1 MRGYSKATEA
11 ALRGD
16 CQDKE
21 QSQGLQKQKRKKRAA
36 NGAAASK
43 MMSFRIDAENVKIL
57 DGVDNKGR
65 FVNSAIANFAAF
77 LQHS

>member
-1 MRGYSKATEA
+1 M
-11 ALRGD
+11 
-16 CQDKE
+16 E
-21 QSQGLQKQKRKKRAA
+21 QEKKQKRKKRAA

-65 FVNSAIANFAAF
+65 FVNSAIAVLDANLRHGFVTENE
-77 LQHS
+77 